1 MQGMRRFLFV
11 ELNPLYH
18 FVNVARAPLLGSLP
32 TLSNY
37 IVVVVVTVFGWAIT
51 YAFFS
56 RFRRRIAF
64 WS

>member
-1 MQGMRRFLFV
+1 MRRFLFV

-18 FVNVARAPLLGSLP
+18 FINVARAPLLGNLP
-32 TLSNY
+32 TLWSY
-37 IVVVVVTVFGWAIT
+37 VVVVVVTVIGWAIT